1 MHETLEL
8 FYGFD
13 LNLLCVEKLSGK
25 AFIFEGEY
33 ITVGD
38 LCFTDWFSSIRTHP
52 FAKPPCRSLFGA
64 SHRSL
69 HFHSFDYPVSV
80 ETPSN
85 SLTNCLDNS
94 SIQLDSTLSA
104 CILISLAKPMLYGSL
119 FNQILLTCVW
129 SPNAFLWWNWTNN
142 LGNRKFPSI
151 ASDTC
156 WTYANEFNT
165 DLSDWMLPA
174 PLLLLGSG
182 PSFCTVLAMCAHLF
196 RCPYTLCVQISN
208 ISMWTTQWR

>member
-1 MHETLEL
+1 MHETLKL

-13 LNLLCVEKLSGK
+13 LNLFCKSLVEKLLFLRGNVSRVTLPIGL
-25 AFIFEGEY
+25 FIQNLPFRKTFLWIHLSQLSQLNSFCSLSIVSTIG
-33 ITVGD
+33 
-38 LCFTDWFSSIRTHP
+38 LFSLGSMHRVAHWQMCLIGFSQYMDHI
-52 FAKPPCRSLFGA
+52 FKGFCRLVV
-64 SHRSL
+64 
-69 HFHSFDYPVSV
+69 P
-80 ETPSN
+80 
-85 SLTNCLDNS
+85 
-94 SIQLDSTLSA
+94 
-104 CILISLAKPMLYGSL
+104 
-119 FNQILLTCVW
+119 
-129 SPNAFLWWNWTNN
+129 PNAFLWWNWTNN